1 MFDSICAIDLE
12 TTGIYWNKD
21 APIQIAAIIFDRDM
35 DIVDSFSEKIK
46 TTHAISPDA
55 SAVHH
60 IYARDLI
67 NCRSEK
73 EVLTDFMVWLN
84 ANQPDA
90 LLTYNG
96 KAFDIPMLKTRCEL
110 LKIPGAEI
118 LDITHY
124 DAKED
129 VFKAKSV
136 NLFDLK
142 GLGRRWKLSLVAES
156 LGINSEGAHDA
167 YVDVT
172 MLMKV
177 WCKLDP
183 IIFPERWQ
191 ETNSLW

>member
-12 TTGIYWNKD
+12 TTGVYWNKD
-21 APIQIAAIIFDRDM
+21 APIQIAAIIFDRDL
-35 DIVDSFSEKIK
+35 DIVDSFTEKIK

-60 IYARDLI
+60 IYAKDLV

-110 LKIPGAEI
+110 LKISGAEI

-183 IIFPERWQ
+183 IIFPDRWQ
-191 ETNSLW
+191 ETSSLW